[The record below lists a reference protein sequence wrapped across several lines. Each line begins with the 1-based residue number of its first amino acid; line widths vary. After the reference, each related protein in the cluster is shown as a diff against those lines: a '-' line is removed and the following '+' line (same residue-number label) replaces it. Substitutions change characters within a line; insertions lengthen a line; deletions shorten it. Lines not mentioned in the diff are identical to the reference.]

1 MSRGVLVNPERLA
14 AHLQVAQYGEFTL
27 TDAVRPGPGVP
38 VRPREG
44 YRVEVYRDRQAKLRL
59 PMLSAAV
66 SAERVFDA
74 FLALIE
80 PLGEVVHVVLESSH
94 DTGAVDR
101 HRDLRRN
108 HIDLP
113 VLASHL
119 CEFEEL
125 LTHDGCTGVAVLAD
139 GKPVEVQFDEHKL
152 FHVYA
157 PNLKPF
163 RRALKRLGVARRAD
177 LPLISEAEHLHHST
191 DDHAEAFRQLC
202 MRVGVGD
209 FDKVFSDESW

>member
-1 MSRGVLVNPERLA
+1 MNPDRLA
-14 AHLQVAQYGEFTL
+14 AHLEVNRYGSFTL
-27 TDAVRPGPGVP
+27 TDAVRPGPTVP

-44 YRVEVYRDRQAKLRL
+44 YRVEIYRDRAAKLRI

-66 SAERVFDA
+66 SAEKVFET
-74 FLALIE
+74 FLALIGQ
-80 PLGEVVHVVLESSH
+80 LGEVVHVVLESSH
-94 DTGAVDR
+94 GNAADT
-101 HRDLRRN
+101 HTDLRRDQ
-108 HIDLP
+108 IDLP
-113 VLASHL
+113 VLASHF

-139 GKPVEVQFDEHKL
+139 RRPIEVQFDEHKL

-163 RRALKRLGVARRAD
+163 RRVLRDLGVRRKKA

-191 DDHAEAFRQLC
+191 DDHAESFRQLC
-202 MRVGVGD
+202 MRIGVGD
-209 FDKVFSDESW
+209 FDRVFSDESW